1 MGRRHLL
8 VSPLAT
14 SLCTA
19 GVLPIQGRH
28 SRKSVEHTATLFL
41 AIKTKTMRA
50 YHLKILKTQDSSRPS
65 RLQTIE
71 RMPLAPSSLLAAPDL
86 LAFGT

>member
-28 SRKSVEHTATLFL
+28 SRKSVESVEHTATLFL

-50 YHLKILKTQDSSRPS
+50 YHLRILKTQDFS
-65 RLQTIE
+65 RLLKTVKT
-71 RMPLAPSSLLAAPDL
+71 PDHRAYAL
-86 LAFGT
+86 GFLITASGS